1 VEGIVPRWEWRTWGT
16 DFGEADARFAAL
28 KPEMVQESDEIY
40 LVSSVTDRAV
50 KIRMGLMDIKSLE
63 QVNEAGLEQW
73 RPVLKAKL
81 PLSRE
86 DAEGVLAALGASL
99 PAPGKDDY
107 TLDELLLEL
116 AAGKMD
122 VRAVPL
128 HKERVHY
135 TVGGCMAEMTEV
147 LVVGERARTIAIES
161 TDADRVIAAVRDL
174 GLSGHPNTS
183 YPRWLK
189 TAMGIGT

>member
-1 VEGIVPRWEWRTWGT
+1 VDNIVPRWEWRTWGT
-16 DFGEADARFAAL
+16 SFGGADARFAAL

-50 KIRMGLMDIKSLE
+50 KIRMGLMDIKSLQE
-63 QVNEAGLEQW
+63 VNSAGLEQW
-73 RPVLKAKL
+73 RPILKAKL

-86 DAEGVLAALGASL
+86 HTEGVLAALGASL

-116 AAGKMD
+116 AAEKVD

-147 LVVGERARTIAIES
+147 LVVGEQARTVAIES
-161 TDADRVIAAVRDL
+161 TDADRVIAVVRDL
-174 GLSGHPNTS
+174 GLSGYPNTS

-189 TAMGIGT
+189 ATMGIGT

>member
-1 VEGIVPRWEWRTWGT
+1 MEGIVPRWEWRTWGT
-16 DFGEADARFAAL
+16 DFGGADARFAAL
-28 KPEMVQESDEIY
+28 KPEMVQESDEVY

-50 KIRMGLMDIKSLE
+50 KIRASLMDIKSLE
-63 QVNEAGLEQW
+63 QVNETGLEQW

-81 PLSRE
+81 PLSSA
-86 DAEGVLAALGASL
+86 DAERVLAALGAS
-99 PAPGKDDY
+99 PPVSDKDDY
-107 TLDELLLEL
+107 TLDELLLAL
-116 AAGKMD
+116 GAQKMD

-147 LVVGERARTIAIES
+147 LVVGEQVRTVAIES
-161 TDADRVIAAVRDL
+161 TDADRVIAVVRDL
-174 GLSGHPNTS
+174 GLSGYPNTS

-189 TAMGIGT
+189 ATMGIGT